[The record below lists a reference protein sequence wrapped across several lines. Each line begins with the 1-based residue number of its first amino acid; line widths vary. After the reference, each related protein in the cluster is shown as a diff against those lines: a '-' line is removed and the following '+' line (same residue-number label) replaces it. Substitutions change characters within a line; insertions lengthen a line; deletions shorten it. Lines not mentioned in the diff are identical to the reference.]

1 MTDKQVFQSAKIS
14 GILCGIYKET
24 FCHRVSRVRQVEQR
38 KKKSGK
44 LNQLSIKDQVFIHL
58 VQGTIPHIVSP

>member
-1 MTDKQVFQSAKIS
+1 MTYKQVFQSAKIS

-24 FCHRVSRVRQVEQR
+24 FSHRVSMVQQVEQR

-44 LNQLSIKDQVFIHL
+44 PNQLSIKDQVVINL
-58 VQGTIPHIVSP
+58 E